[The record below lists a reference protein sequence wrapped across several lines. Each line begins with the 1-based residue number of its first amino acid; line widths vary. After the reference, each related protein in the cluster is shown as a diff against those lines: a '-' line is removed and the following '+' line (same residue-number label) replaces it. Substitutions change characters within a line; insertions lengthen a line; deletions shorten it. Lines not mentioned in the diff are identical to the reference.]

1 MSVESLCLVIGC
13 AIPVLFVVGGTVL
26 AVRGIPRFFGSS
38 EAEEWEED
46 DLLEWDHH

>member
-26 AVRGIPRFFGSS
+26 AARYAFGPS
-38 EAEEWEED
+38 EAEGWEEFD
-46 DLLEWDHH
+46 DLPE